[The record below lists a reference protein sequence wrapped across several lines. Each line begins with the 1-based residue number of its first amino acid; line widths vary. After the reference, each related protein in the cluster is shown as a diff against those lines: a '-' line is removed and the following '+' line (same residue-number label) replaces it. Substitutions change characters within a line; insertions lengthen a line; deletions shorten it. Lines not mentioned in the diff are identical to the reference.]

1 MQLSKWF
8 LMSSI
13 KSEKNKI
20 LSKNKDMND
29 SIKSTVTQTQ
39 TPFLR
44 CFSQRCQQKQR
55 ASICAAIERL
65 QIFCLRKKIIFH
77 RLAIFSTE
85 MIEDDES
92 MDEDFREVS
101 SSLLTDGGKKCT
113 IFLIDASA
121 KMFEKYEND
130 HSYNNCAFR
139 RALKIVRLQMINKA
153 VTSTFGEYTCCILL
167 NTQIKSHSIDHV
179 YVIQEVEEIS
189 AERIKELNKLLKS
202 GNILSSFKSICGGH
216 GRCDYS
222 EVLFLCIKRVTS
234 RTPYFRKRIVY
245 LFTNE
250 MNPFDTNNQHCISA
264 CKNADDLRNHDTE
277 FSVYPLIAESNV
289 AVFSVLKQL
298 DPNVEKNFEN
308 ISELEKDIPKKQYA
322 RRIIAGMDFEV
333 GNGLKFSVGIYSL
346 LRSEKIPQSVT
357 LNAEKNE
364 IMQRSHIYV
373 NEETD
378 EGVPLLNKEIIR
390 QRQIGDAVIN
400 LSSDEVENLRR
411 LTSPGLLLLGFK
423 HLSCLKI
430 THHVRSSQFVYP
442 LEKDVLGSV
451 RMYRILYEV
460 CTRKKKMIICRYTQ
474 KANVPP
480 KLVALVPQTKD
491 IPEGEFNSKF
501 YYLGFHLVYLPFT
514 EDKRDLS
521 EQMTHPEGE
530 WPSASKGQ
538 IEAARKLVKKLTANY
553 FPEKFYNPV
562 LQKHYKVIEALA
574 LDYDEVLDVQ
584 DQIQPYFVR
593 DDFRKRVEKELDE
606 FRSLLPDNCSL
617 EQKCSIEA
625 KKIGHLQEVHDF
637 RML

>member
-1 MQLSKWF
+1 
-8 LMSSI
+8 
-13 KSEKNKI
+13 
-20 LSKNKDMND
+20 
-29 SIKSTVTQTQ
+29 
-39 TPFLR
+39 
-44 CFSQRCQQKQR
+44 
-55 ASICAAIERL
+55 
-65 QIFCLRKKIIFH
+65 
-77 RLAIFSTE
+77 

-101 SSLLTDGGKKCT
+101 SSLLTDGGKNAPFSLLMLQPKCSRNTKMIIHT
-113 IFLIDASA
+113 II
-121 KMFEKYEND
+121 
-130 HSYNNCAFR
+130 
-139 RALKIVRLQMINKA
+139 IVRLQMINKA

-167 NTQIKSHSIDHV
+167 NTVTFSTPILILQIKSHSIDHV

-222 EVLFLCIKRVTS
+222 EVLFLCIKG
-234 RTPYFRKRIVY
+234 PYFRKRIVY

-373 NEETD
+373 NEE
-378 EGVPLLNKEIIR
+378 
-390 QRQIGDAVIN
+390 RQIGDAVIN

-451 RMYRILYEV
+451 RMYRILYE
-460 CTRKKKMIICRYTQ
+460 
-474 KANVPP
+474 
-480 KLVALVPQTKD
+480 
-491 IPEGEFNSKF
+491 GEFNSKF

-538 IEAARKLVKKLTANY
+538 IEAARKLVKNLQLIISR
-553 FPEKFYNPV
+553 KFYNPV

-625 KKIGHLQEVHDF
+625 KKIGHAS
-637 RML
+637 